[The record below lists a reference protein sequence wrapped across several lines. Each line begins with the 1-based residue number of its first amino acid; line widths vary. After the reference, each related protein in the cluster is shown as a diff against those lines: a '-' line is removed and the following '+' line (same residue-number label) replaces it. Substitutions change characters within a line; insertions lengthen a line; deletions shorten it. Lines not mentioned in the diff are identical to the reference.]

1 MKRTLLVLSLAA
13 TAVLATNAV
22 QAQGMPSGPEP
33 AAEPGSTRM
42 PTAAPNWTP
51 TAEGA
56 IARQQIHD
64 AGYNGVSMLMRNSD
78 GSWQGQALKGD
89 TYYRITLD
97 PQGHVTQR

>member
-1 MKRTLLVLSLAA
+1 MNRTVLVMSVAA
-13 TAVLATNAV
+13 AAVLATNAV
-22 QAQGMPSGPEP
+22 QAQGMPSGR
-33 AAEPGSTRM
+33 EPGADPGATRM
-42 PTAAPNWTP
+42 PTTAPNWTP

-64 AGYNGVSMLMRNSD
+64 AGYNGVSMLTRNSD

-89 TYYRITLD
+89 TYYMITLD

>member
-1 MKRTLLVLSLAA
+1 MNRTLLAISLLGAVTVAA
-13 TAVLATNAV
+13 TAV

-33 AAEPGSTRM
+33 ASAPSGTRT
-42 PTAAPNWTP
+42 PTTAPNWSP

-64 AGYNGVSMLMRNSD
+64 AGYGGVTMLMRNND

-89 TYYRITLD
+89 TYYMITLD
-97 PQGHVTQR
+97 PSGHVTQR

>member
-1 MKRTLLVLSLAA
+1 MNRTFLAVTLLGGLTVAA
-13 TAVLATNAV
+13 TAV

-33 AAEPGSTRM
+33 ASAPNGTRT
-42 PTAAPNWTP
+42 PTTAPNWSP

-64 AGYNGVSMLMRNSD
+64 AGYNGVTMLMRNGD

-89 TYYRITLD
+89 TYYMISLD

>member
-1 MKRTLLVLSLAA
+1 MNRTLLAISLVGA
-13 TAVLATNAV
+13 AVLATTAV
-22 QAQGMPSGPEP
+22 QAQGMPSGRELG
-33 AAEPGSTRM
+33 AEPGSTRT

-64 AGYNGVSMLMRNSD
+64 AGYNGVSMLMRNGD

-89 TYYRITLD
+89 TYYMITLD